1 MQETNEARGLT
12 EPTDTQMEET
22 ETATAGMCL
31 DDPKD
36 MPTVEMTTTN
46 SKLVITH
53 ENPLVEAVLRKAYE
67 NGIPVEVVKDVEDV
81 VNEFS
86 KKTKIELIM
95 AKREIENYN
104 GLKELAAGLAES
116 SKSMSATS
124 KVLTDFI
131 EPNFDFDKNENEA
144 DAAESI
150 EEPETETAP
159 EDELANE
166 IDDMYKSL
174 ENDIAIA
181 NIAYDVVYQKY
192 MEDHP
197 NTTVY
202 DDLLEKLLKDKATLE
217 SGNNIN
223 APKLIACIDD
233 VITCMQKNDLEA
245 LLVPFHTKTDNQ
257 KRLRILAKELINV
270 KRPVYRDLETIG
282 ITQEHIVKFINFF
295 ITEAN
300 FRETYA
306 MGPIGFPDAR
316 LIPNICLFFLYHL
329 CKIITN
335 SRKRATY
342 ETLKYR
348 LAFMHVIDVVDK
360 YPSNTKTFTENRFI
374 GDATDEN
381 AEPTELSI
389 ARAKVYDT
397 FVPLLMKYFGAMN
410 DQTLV
415 KYSAAQARK
424 TR

>member
-1 MQETNEARGLT
+1 MQETNEVRGLT
-12 EPTDTQMEET
+12 EPSVTQMEET
-22 ETATAGMCL
+22 EPATAGMCL

-36 MPTVEMTTTN
+36 MPTVELTTTN
-46 SKLVITH
+46 DKLVITH

-86 KKTKIELIM
+86 KKTKIELVM

-124 KVLTDFI
+124 KALTDFI
-131 EPNFDFDKNENEA
+131 APDFDSDKNENGA
-144 DAAESI
+144 DTAESI

-166 IDDMYKSL
+166 IDDMYKTL

-233 VITCMQKNDLEA
+233 VIACMQKNDLEA

-306 MGPIGFPDAR
+306 TGPIGFPDAR
-316 LIPNICLFFLYHL
+316 LIP
-329 CKIITN
+329 N

-360 YPSNTKTFTENRFI
+360 YPSTTKTFTENRFI

-415 KYSAAQARK
+415 KYSVAQARK
-424 TR
+424 TK

>member
-1 MQETNEARGLT
+1 MQETNEVRGLR
-12 EPTDTQMEET
+12 EPIVTQMEET
-22 ETATAGMCL
+22 EPATTGMCL
-31 DDPKD
+31 EDPKD

-46 SKLVITH
+46 DKLVITH

-67 NGIPVEVVKDVEDV
+67 NGITVEVVKDVEDV

-86 KKTKIELIM
+86 KKTKIELVM

-104 GLKELAAGLAES
+104 SLKELAAGLAETG
-116 SKSMSATS
+116 KSMSATS
-124 KVLTDFI
+124 KALTDFVA
-131 EPNFDFDKNENEA
+131 PDFDENDNET
-144 DAAESI
+144 DATESI
-150 EEPETETAP
+150 EEPESEP
-159 EDELANE
+159 EDEFVNE
-166 IDDMYKSL
+166 IDGMYKTL

-202 DDLLEKLLKDKATLE
+202 DDLLEKLLKDKSTLE
-217 SGNNIN
+217 SSNNIN
-223 APKLIACIDD
+223 APKLIACIDN
-233 VITCMQKNDLEA
+233 VIACMQKNDLEA
-245 LLVPFHTKTDNQ
+245 LLVPFHTKTDNR

-282 ITQEHIVKFINFF
+282 ITQEHIMKFINFF

-306 MGPIGFPDAR
+306 TGPIGFPDAR

-360 YPSNTKTFTENRFI
+360 YPSTTKTFTENRFI

-397 FVPLLMKYFGAMN
+397 FVPLLMKYFG
-410 DQTLV
+410 
-415 KYSAAQARK
+415 S
-424 TR
+424 

>member
-1 MQETNEARGLT
+1 MQETNEVRGLR
-12 EPTDTQMEET
+12 EPIVTQMEET
-22 ETATAGMCL
+22 EPATTGMCL
-31 DDPKD
+31 EDPKD

-46 SKLVITH
+46 DKLVITH

-67 NGIPVEVVKDVEDV
+67 NGITVEVVKDVEDV

-86 KKTKIELIM
+86 KKTKIELVM

-104 GLKELAAGLAES
+104 SLKELAAGLAETG
-116 SKSMSATS
+116 KSMSATS
-124 KVLTDFI
+124 KALTDFVA
-131 EPNFDFDKNENEA
+131 PDFDENDNET
-144 DAAESI
+144 DATESI
-150 EEPETETAP
+150 EEPESEP
-159 EDELANE
+159 EDEFVNE
-166 IDDMYKSL
+166 IDGMYKTL

-217 SGNNIN
+217 SSNNIN
-223 APKLIACIDD
+223 APKLIACIDN
-233 VITCMQKNDLEA
+233 VIACMQKNDLEA
-245 LLVPFHTKTDNQ
+245 LLVPFHTKTDNR

-282 ITQEHIVKFINFF
+282 ITQEHIMKFINFF

-306 MGPIGFPDAR
+306 TGPIGFPDAR

-360 YPSNTKTFTENRFI
+360 YPSTTKTFTENRFI

-424 TR
+424 TK